1 MTKLRVV
8 LILILAGALASL
20 GFLRYADHMDVVRAN
35 DTVSRSR
42 EHFRPGAMHV
52 QARREGEFFDQ
63 AMISAVPQAYPR
75 PRSEWSANEKQFY
88 EKILTGRRY
97 DVLVAP
103 LQVNGLSFDRAT
115 RSAMTA
121 ELVTAIAQSQPGR
134 VPDAYLITKVM
145 GEGQREYP
153 RQELY
158 RIANSVGAKRIIWG
172 AVGHDPTGK
181 MSVTILSQ
189 RHSDTAAADA
199 TWPTTVESHTFGN
212 IRFDDQHPAV
222 EAFELR
228 IPELLRSIGIDSAAV
243 GAHRLVSQ
251 LDIDVLPSSPLDLM
265 TDNDNPARNAYA
277 LLLFASLTPEH
288 MEKTKEHLVE
298 KAVLAIARLST
309 AAPEYRALR
318 ARAYMMMGYR
328 AAAIQS
334 LGAAVSGEED
344 EVRAVLDGNLPEVRT
359 QAAKEHNA
367 LKRLI
372 AELDANRIAA
382 DYGVVTPSQSVD
394 VLKALNLPGRI
405 WPFLAARAF
414 TDWDSWSQFDNASL
428 KVLIDHEFPLVGYS
442 LEDLTRGALSV
453 GNADKLQT
461 VIDLSVFNHMRK
473 YVEEHA
479 AQCCDLSSA
488 RFDRFDYMEFLSAL
502 GDDNLIRHVG
512 FLSQIQRMPLEALHY
527 ADGIQ
532 PVYKGYP
539 YYALARSEAERVAAD
554 DSGGAER
561 EGLMKAA
568 YEDVFNAMYWEQ
580 TQSLISSRAMTDLG
594 SSFQQHEYGYF
605 DNFYY
610 TEVPYHPL
618 YITWANGGN
627 PATIRANGLAALGNA
642 TSQFGA
648 ALQLAGPDA
657 AAPTDQALADEV
669 VRQIQGRFVGSPAR
683 GEFLADQQ
691 VLRGN
696 TAAAE
701 ALLRDV
707 IKMAPEYG
715 QAYFSLGK
723 LTFESGEAK
732 EAANVFHSFPGLRQD
747 SKANRVSIA
756 NDAYDMGSYFFYS
769 GDFDLAKPFYSIAAA
784 QETGAGAEMAA
795 TMRLS
800 LLAGDIHGALS
811 SALERAQRYHDS
823 HAYRDYLGMLHAMG
837 HSQNAW
843 AGFGTLVRE
852 LREPDIWETA
862 LVGHHMAGSTETEV
876 TEWVKQSD
884 LQRAGNHV
892 SYATTYLARF
902 ATTDRIPSKGLAAVI
917 ADIDRPTWQFETGA
931 LSVVRPDA
939 DGVNQRILG
948 PAGAITPQG
957 MLPIGVFE
965 HGGPKHR
972 VRSELSYFVEA
983 YRALKLGNFAEAKRV
998 FDEAAALYDM
1008 ASSQSAYMLPYY
1020 ALASA
1025 KAGADASGV
1034 EKILGRFTLK
1044 EERFEYQLAN
1054 AVLQGVGG
1062 NIRESLQSLKLA
1074 RYRRPNNGEGVQLSQ
1089 YAYADICESLY
1100 RLTGSIEIRTVA
1112 LDWAR
1117 ARETAEPW
1125 QSWSYAL
1132 VAALTPDQVERA
1144 RAIAMAHYLDPK
1156 SVHLS
1161 SFKKSEIDEA
1171 VRKFGSVNVFLGKE
1185 HGAVNESTT

>member
-1 MTKLRVV
+1 MHPHARV
-8 LILILAGALASL
+8 
-20 GFLRYADHMDVVRAN
+20 D
-35 DTVSRSR
+35 
-42 EHFRPGAMHV
+42 
-52 QARREGEFFDQ
+52 GEFFDE
-63 AMISAVPQAYPR
+63 AMISAVPRAYPR
-75 PRSEWSANEKQFY
+75 PQSEWSANEKQFY
-88 EKILTGRRY
+88 EKVLTGSRY

-115 RSAMTA
+115 RSVMTA

-134 VPDAYLITKVM
+134 VPDAYLISKAM

-172 AVGHDPTGK
+172 AVGHDSTGR

-189 RHSDTAAADA
+189 RHPDTAVGDA
-199 TWPTTVESHTFGN
+199 TWSTPIESHILSN
-212 IRFDDQHPAV
+212 ITSNDQHPAI
-222 EAFELR
+222 EAFALR
-228 IPELLRSIGIDSAAV
+228 IPELLRSIGIDPAAV
-243 GAHRLVSQ
+243 GAHQLVSQ

-265 TDNDNPARNAYA
+265 TDNDNPARNAYI
-277 LLLFASLTPEH
+277 LLLFGSLTPAH
-288 MEKTKEHLVE
+288 MEKAKEHFVE

-334 LGAAVSGEED
+334 LGAAVTGEEE

-359 QAAKEHNA
+359 QAAKERNA

-382 DYGVVTPSQSVD
+382 DYGVVSSSQSIEAV
-394 VLKALNLPGRI
+394 KALDLPGRL

-414 TDWDSWSQFDNASL
+414 TDWDFWSQFDNASL
-428 KVLIDHEFPLVGYS
+428 KAIIDHEFPLKDYS

-453 GNADKLQT
+453 GNADKLRT

-479 AQCCDLSSA
+479 AQCCDLSSV
-488 RFDRFDYMEFLSAL
+488 RFDRFDYMGFLSAL
-502 GDDNLIRHVG
+502 GDDNLIRHIG
-512 FLSQIQRMPLEALHY
+512 FLSHVQRMPLDALQY
-527 ADGIQ
+527 ADAIQ

-539 YYALARSEAERVAAD
+539 YYALARSEAERAAAD

-561 EGLMKAA
+561 EGLMKTA
-568 YEDVFNAMYWEQ
+568 YEDVFNALYWEQ

-610 TEVPYHPL
+610 TELPYHPL
-618 YITWANGGN
+618 YMTWANGGN
-627 PATIRANGLAALGNA
+627 SATIRANGLAALGNA
-642 TSQFGA
+642 TSQFDAVLQFVGSYA
-648 ALQLAGPDA
+648 ATSA
-657 AAPTDQALADEV
+657 DQALADEV
-669 VRQIQGRFVGSPAR
+669 VRQIQGRFLGSPAR
-683 GEFLADQQ
+683 GEFLADQE

-707 IKMAPEYG
+707 IKMVPEYG
-715 QAYFSLGK
+715 QAYLSLGK
-723 LTFESGEAK
+723 LTFESGEVK
-732 EAANVFHSFPGLRQD
+732 EAARVFRSFPGLRQD

-756 NDAYDMGSYFFYS
+756 NDAHDMGSYFFNS
-769 GDFDLAKPFYSIAAA
+769 GDFDLAKPFYSIAVA
-784 QETGAGAEMAA
+784 QDTGAGAEMAA

-800 LLAGDIHGALS
+800 LLAGDIRGALS

-823 HAYRDYLGMLHAMG
+823 HAYRDYLGMLHATG
-837 HSQNAW
+837 HSQDAW

-852 LREPDIWETA
+852 LPEPDIWETA

-902 ATTDRIPSKGLAAVI
+902 ATTDRIPSKGLATVI
-917 ADIDRPTWQFETGA
+917 ADIDRPTWQFDTGA

-939 DGVNQRILG
+939 DGINQRILG
-948 PAGAITPQG
+948 PAGAVTPQG
-957 MLPIGVFE
+957 VLPIGVFD

-983 YRALKLGNFAEAKRV
+983 YRALKLGDFKQAKRV

-1008 ASSQSAYMLPYY
+1008 ASSQSSYMLPYY

-1025 KAGADASGV
+1025 KAGTDASGV
-1034 EKILGRFTLK
+1034 EKILSRFTQK
-1044 EERFEYQLAN
+1044 EQRFEYQLAN
-1054 AVLQGVGG
+1054 AVLEGVGG
-1062 NIRESLQSLKLA
+1062 NIRKSLRSLQLA
-1074 RYRRPNNGEGVQLSQ
+1074 RYRRPNNGEGVQVSQ
-1089 YAYADICESLY
+1089 YSYADICESLY
-1100 RLTGSIEIRTVA
+1100 RLSGSVEIRTVA

-1132 VAALTPDQVERA
+1132 VAALTPDPVERQK
-1144 RAIAMAHYLDPK
+1144 AIAMAHYLDPK

-1171 VRKFGSVNVFLGKE
+1171 VRMFGSVNIFLGKK
-1185 HGAVNESTT
+1185 HGAVNEVTT